1 MWSES
6 CCYLRAI
13 AMLSTCQ
20 DCANNML
27 RFPLPTYVIDM
38 RSACYQYTIDVQWPI
53 YDRAIIDVLS
63 ECYRYAINPTPLGR
77 LDSISIIIINNMRSI
92 VSDSCAI
99 KHRSICYN
107 YATNYNVCA
116 LNMPSICYKPNV
128 RCDSNATNMLSM
140 HCRHRVIVLW
150 IYFWRSISTLSM
162 YNCQRWIPATH
173 AMKMLSACYRC
184 DIDAL
189 WTCYDP
195 RRVLSISHSILVR
208 NWQTIDAFRA
218 LSFGYC

>member
-1 MWSES
+1 
-6 CCYLRAI
+6 
-13 AMLSTCQ
+13 
-20 DCANNML
+20 ML
-27 RFPLPTYVIDM
+27 RNLRHVQFICYQYAVDDPQMRCRDATENLSIDYRHAINELHDTTECAIICGCFKYAIDM
-38 RSACYQYTIDVQWPI
+38 LSACYQYTIIVRLSI

-150 IYFWRSISTLSM
+150 IYF
-162 YNCQRWIPATH
+162 
-173 AMKMLSACYRC
+173 
-184 DIDAL
+184 
-189 WTCYDP
+189 
-195 RRVLSISHSILVR
+195 
-208 NWQTIDAFRA
+208 
-218 LSFGYC
+218 